1 MKVSLPAGD
10 ILDFPNMFRTFV
22 PFPVSKNDYT
32 GAELYRGFFC
42 WCEIALHFLTESHV
56 GLVFVAPF
64 DG

>member
-32 GAELYRGFFC
+32 GAELEVFF
-42 WCEIALHFLTESHV
+42 V
-56 GLVFVAPF
+56 GVKLPYTF
-64 DG
+64 